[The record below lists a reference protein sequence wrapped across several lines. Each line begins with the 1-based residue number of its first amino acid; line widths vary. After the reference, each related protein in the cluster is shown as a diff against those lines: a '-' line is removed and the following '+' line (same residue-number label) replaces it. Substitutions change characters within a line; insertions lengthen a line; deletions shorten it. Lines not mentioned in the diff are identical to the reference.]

1 MVFRSARI
9 SSVPATLD
17 HILLGVS
24 DLHHGIAWFEQ
35 RSGVRAVLGGVHPGR
50 GTRNALL
57 GLGPRQYL
65 EIIAPDPQQAGS
77 PASREPWAARLIAL
91 QEPRL
96 IGWAAHTNDLAA
108 IAKMAAAAGIAIE
121 EPRDGSRAR
130 TDGALLRWKSF
141 SLKDD
146 RDGLLPFFIE
156 WNRESIHPSQE
167 APVGC
172 KLLHF
177 AAESPS
183 AAQLVSDAQKLDL
196 DFDVKSGERSRFHA
210 RILGTKGE
218 FELT

>member
-1 MVFRSARI
+1 
-9 SSVPATLD
+9 
-17 HILLGVS
+17 
-24 DLHHGIAWFEQ
+24 
-35 RSGVRAVLGGVHPGR
+35 
-50 GTRNALL
+50 LL

>member
-1 MVFRSARI
+1 VAAVI
-9 SSVPATLD
+9 D

-35 RSGVRAVLGGVHPGR
+35 RSGVRAVFGGVHPGR

-77 PASREPWAARLIAL
+77 PASREHWAARLIAL

-96 IGWAAHTNDLAA
+96 IGWAAHTNDLAG
-108 IAKMAAAAGIAIE
+108 IAKMATSAGIAID

-156 WNRESIHPSQE
+156 WSRESIHPSQE

-177 AAESPS
+177 AAHSPS
-183 AAQLVSDAQKLDL
+183 IEQLTSDAEKLGL
-196 DFDVKSGERSRFHA
+196 NFDVKPGERSQFHA